1 MTMPDG
7 MKPAVPPKAMLNRK
21 GKAPSL
27 LTDDKVKILL
37 SSPNTWYIIGTS
49 TKWISGVKAN
59 IESMTQRNI
68 SHLADKGK
76 FEIIQRRNTNGLIDI
91 YCQFV
96 PIEQEII

>member
-7 MKPAVPPKAMLNRK
+7 MKPAIPPQANINRK
-21 GKAPSL
+21 GKTPSL

-49 TKWISGVKAN
+49 DKWISGVKAN

-76 FEIIQRRNTNGLIDI
+76 FEITQRKNSDGIIDI

-96 PIEQEII
+96 PTEQEII